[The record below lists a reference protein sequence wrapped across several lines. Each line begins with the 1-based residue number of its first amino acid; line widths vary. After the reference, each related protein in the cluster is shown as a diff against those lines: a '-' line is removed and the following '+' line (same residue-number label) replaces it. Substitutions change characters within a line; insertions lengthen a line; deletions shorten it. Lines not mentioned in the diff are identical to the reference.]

1 MSRDEGI
8 RAIPGFTGIRNDKEI
23 AEDERARAIIK
34 ARLGIKDEPAPIDL
48 RYIPPLNI
56 TSITAAPAK
65 KGWKDDKEFE
75 GYLADSAKMSAKIK
89 KFRQDPDWVKEHNVR
104 FPKFKTSVLPQ
115 HGVKKFNHNDPTTY
129 PSHPDQ
135 KIALARADVIDKI
148 NDQHRDYRGKPVD
161 KKGSLKT
168 LQQLSDTKHY
178 YGDQNYKSKWIF
190 DPQTGDPVDAA
201 DPYPYKKNNAPYVKL
216 KAAGNKP
223 KAEEIHPADEHYM
236 DQLNEIQKKGKSWLV
251 KHLKKEDAA
260 AGAKY
265 ISKEDRIQH
274 HYDTL
279 QAERDKRR
287 NAKFI

>member
-23 AEDERARAIIK
+23 AEDERAKAIIK
-34 ARLGIKDEPAPIDL
+34 ARLGIKDEPAPIDI

-104 FPKFKTSVLPQ
+104 YPKFKTSVLPQ
-115 HGVKKFNHNDPTTY
+115 HGVKKFDHNDPTTY

-135 KIALARADVIDKI
+135 KIALARADAIDKI
-148 NDQHRDYRGKPVD
+148 NAQHQNAKTVSQLENL
-161 KKGSLKT
+161 KSWSQGSK
-168 LQQLSDTKHY
+168 
-178 YGDQNYKSKWIF
+178 
-190 DPQTGDPVDAA
+190 V
-201 DPYPYKKNNAPYVKL
+201 NAPHVKL
-216 KAAGNKP
+216 HAAGIKP
-223 KAEEIHPADEHYM
+223 KLTNEERRKIHYQKLYGLDKQKTEEIHPADEHYM
-236 DQLNEIQKKGKSWLV
+236 DQLNEIQKKGKSWFV

>member
-23 AEDERARAIIK
+23 AEDERAKAIIK

-115 HGVKKFNHNDPTTY
+115 HGVKKFDHNDPTTY

-135 KIALARADVIDKI
+135 KIALARADAIDKI
-148 NDQHRDYRGKPVD
+148 NAQHQNAKTVSQLENL
-161 KKGSLKT
+161 KSWSQGSK
-168 LQQLSDTKHY
+168 
-178 YGDQNYKSKWIF
+178 
-190 DPQTGDPVDAA
+190 V
-201 DPYPYKKNNAPYVKL
+201 NAPHVKL
-216 KAAGNKP
+216 HAAGIKP
-223 KAEEIHPADEHYM
+223 KLTNEERRKIHYQKLYGLDKPKTEEIHPADEHYM
-236 DQLNEIQKKGKSWLV
+236 DQLNEIQKKGKSWFV

>member
-8 RAIPGFTGIRNDKEI
+8 RAIPGFTGIRNNKEI
-23 AEDERARAIIK
+23 AEDERAKAIIK

-115 HGVKKFNHNDPTTY
+115 HGVKKFDHNDPTTY

-135 KIALARADVIDKI
+135 KIALARADALDKI
-148 NDQHRDYRGKPVD
+148 NDQHQNAKTV
-161 KKGSLKT
+161 SQLENLKSWS
-168 LQQLSDTKHY
+168 QGNK
-178 YGDQNYKSKWIF
+178 
-190 DPQTGDPVDAA
+190 VAA
-201 DPYPYKKNNAPYVKL
+201 PHVKL
-216 KAAGNKP
+216 HAAGIKP
-223 KAEEIHPADEHYM
+223 KLTSEERRKIHYQKLYGLDKPKTEEIHPADEHYM
-236 DQLNEIQKKGKSWLV
+236 DQLNEIQKKGKSWFV